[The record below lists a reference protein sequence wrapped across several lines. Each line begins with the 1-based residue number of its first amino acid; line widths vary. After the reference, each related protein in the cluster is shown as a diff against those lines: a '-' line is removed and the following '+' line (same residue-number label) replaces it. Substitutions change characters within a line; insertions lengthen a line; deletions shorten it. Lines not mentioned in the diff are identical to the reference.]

1 MNKYNKFLYQT
12 EDLLYNTFR
21 LIVTE
26 INFLGLY

>member
-26 INFLGLY
+26 RLFD